1 MSIVAFADIPKTNL
15 LANETPLED
24 EATKALHAPESKK
37 IHGEDVNFNVDGTSN
52 PHLLGSNLINWK
64 SGLLPHRGP

>member
-24 EATKALHAPESKK
+24 EATKVLHAPETKE
-37 IHGEDVNFNVDGTSN
+37 IHVEDVNF
-52 PHLLGSNLINWK
+52 
-64 SGLLPHRGP
+64 